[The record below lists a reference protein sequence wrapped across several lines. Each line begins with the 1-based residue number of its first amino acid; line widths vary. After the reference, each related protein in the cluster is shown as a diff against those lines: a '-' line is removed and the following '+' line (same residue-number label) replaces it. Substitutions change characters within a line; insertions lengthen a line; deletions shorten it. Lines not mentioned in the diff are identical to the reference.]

1 MPFGGMTHLT
11 KVSRWP
17 HGGGFA
23 RGLSLSAINTAVSIP
38 PHRVPLQRLVSALSF
53 VPYTNRRI
61 QSTTKTAIK
70 IAYTMANVRFG
81 SSFSLVTTR
90 SVRSGLGYIIPI
102 GGRAVLLWGAIMRT
116 KKTTLDPLIP
126 LDALKSVV
134 RGLAAVPKA
143 KSEKPKPKKSASKK
157 R

>member
-1 MPFGGMTHLT
+1 
-11 KVSRWP
+11 
-17 HGGGFA
+17 
-23 RGLSLSAINTAVSIP
+23 
-38 PHRVPLQRLVSALSF
+38 
-53 VPYTNRRI
+53 
-61 QSTTKTAIK
+61 
-70 IAYTMANVRFG
+70 
-81 SSFSLVTTR
+81 
-90 SVRSGLGYIIPI
+90 
-102 GGRAVLLWGAIMRT
+102 MRT